1 MDAYVDRLYAAL
13 TDALRQSRSRPFSA
27 PVTVAEIYQDLVP
40 YRVVRSSIGFEMN
53 ADYEHAL
60 LQLLAGSDDYARLEP
75 EEAAEE
81 LRAELSS
88 PNPNVG
94 LFRKFAACDVWIADP
109 GTPAGESERFAPE
122 ATDEER
128 AVADARASATP
139 SSPAGAPAR
148 DAARAPAQ
156 SADDVLELDAAE
168 VVEEKVGP
176 APGPAD
182 AVGGERRTDGVRRCG
197 FCDATLP
204 AGRLIRFCPYCG
216 GDQTRRPCASC
227 GESLEQGWRFCV
239 ACGAPQES

>member
-1 MDAYVDRLYAAL
+1 MDAYVEKLYAAL
-13 TDALRQSRSRPFSA
+13 TDALRQGRSRPFSA

-40 YRVVRSSIGFEMN
+40 YRVVRSTIGFEMN

-60 LQLLAGSDDYARLEP
+60 LELLAGSADYARLEP

-109 GTPAGESERFAPE
+109 GTPPEEAERFAPE
-122 ATDEER
+122 PTDDERAMDGRR
-128 AVADARASATP
+128 AVAAASSQTA
-139 SSPAGAPAR
+139 AGAGTAAPPAE
-148 DAARAPAQ
+148 
-156 SADDVLELDAAE
+156 DVLELDATE
-168 VVEEKVGP
+168 VVDEARAAAP
-176 APGPAD
+176 ARPD
-182 AVGGERRTDGVRRCG
+182 AAAGERRTDGIRRCG

-239 ACGAPQES
+239 ACGAPQEG